1 MIRNGLTEKDQ
12 IELYIDN
19 WETIVN
25 ETLFALSSSE
35 MRYHLKQGLPKRP
48 FYFLRVRKTFCS
60 YIKHF
65 KDFMNIL
72 VNMLL
77 EEIWFKMLYHQ
88 ITISIQSYLLFFYPL
103 GWVETWCN
111 TIYNLHV
118 STHASAFLKC
128 MKTSIIVCM
137 S

>member
-1 MIRNGLTEKDQ
+1 MIRNGP
-12 IELYIDN
+12 N
-19 WETIVN
+19 WIIYWQLRNHCQRNAFCVILLGNAIPSETRPSKTPI
-25 ETLFALSSSE
+25 LLSTS
-35 MRYHLKQGLPKRP
+35 K
-48 FYFLRVRKTFCS
+48 KTFCS

>member
-35 MRYHLKQGLPKRP
+35 MRYQSETRP
-48 FYFLRVRKTFCS
+48 SKTPILLSTSKKTFCS

-88 ITISIQSYLLFFYPL
+88 ITISIQSCLLFFYPL